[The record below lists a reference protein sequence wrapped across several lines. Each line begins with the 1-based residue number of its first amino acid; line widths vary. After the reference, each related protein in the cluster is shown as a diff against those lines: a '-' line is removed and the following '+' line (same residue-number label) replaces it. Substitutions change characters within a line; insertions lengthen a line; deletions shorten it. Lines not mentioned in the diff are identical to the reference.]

1 MKRHEALAALSRD
14 HHHALV
20 VAQRLKR
27 ANETAAAEAREAF
40 LEYWRADGQRH
51 FREEED
57 ILLPAYA
64 GFGDPEAPV
73 LARVLVDH
81 VRIRRLA
88 HEVASAR
95 PSLDTLH
102 ILGEQLSA
110 HVRREERELFPLIEQ
125 VLPEHELTR
134 LVKVLS

>member
-20 VAQRLKR
+20 VAQRLRR
-27 ANETAAAEAREAF
+27 ASETTATEVRDAF
-40 LEYWRADGQRH
+40 LAYWRADGQRH

-57 ILLPAYA
+57 ILLPAYV
-64 GFGDPEAPV
+64 GFGDPEEPV

-81 VRIRRLA
+81 VRIRWLA
-88 HEVASAR
+88 HEVASDS
-95 PSLDTLH
+95 PSLDALRT
-102 ILGEQLSA
+102 LGEQLSA

-125 VLPEHELTR
+125 ALPEHELTR
-134 LVKVLS
+134 LVRLLS

>member
-27 ANETAAAEAREAF
+27 ASETTAAEARDAF

-64 GFGDPEAPV
+64 GFGNPEEPV
-73 LARVLVDH
+73 LARCIRGPHKSADPQVEHALCPGLHDLVVGH
-81 VRIRRLA
+81 LLKQPIKFLEPVR
-88 HEVASAR
+88 H
-95 PSLDTLH
+95 
-102 ILGEQLSA
+102 
-110 HVRREERELFPLIEQ
+110 
-125 VLPEHELTR
+125 
-134 LVKVLS
+134 

>member
-20 VAQRLKR
+20 VAQRLRR
-27 ANETAAAEAREAF
+27 ASETTATEVRDAF
-40 LEYWRADGQRH
+40 LAYWRADGQRH

-64 GFGDPEAPV
+64 GFGDPEEPV

-81 VRIRRLA
+81 VRIRWLA
-88 HEVASAR
+88 HDVASDS
-95 PSLDTLH
+95 PSLDALH
-102 ILGEQLSA
+102 TLGEQLSA

-134 LVKVLS
+134 LVRLLS

>member
-1 MKRHEALAALSRD
+1 MKRHDALASLSRD

-27 ANETAAAEAREAF
+27 ANQSTAAGARDAF
-40 LEYWRADGQRH
+40 LDYWRADGQRH

-57 ILLPAYA
+57 ILLPCYA
-64 GFGDPEAPV
+64 GHGDPDLLIV
-73 LARVLVDH
+73 ARVLIDH

-88 HEVASAR
+88 HEIADD
-95 PSLDTLH
+95 SLSIDVLH
-102 ILGEQLSA
+102 ALGEQLSD

-125 VLPEHELTR
+125 ALPEAELAR
-134 LVKVLS
+134 LVQLLT

>member
-1 MKRHEALAALSRD
+1 MKRHDALAALSRD
-14 HHHALV
+14 HHHALM

-27 ANETAAAEAREAF
+27 ASETTAAEVRDAF

-51 FREEED
+51 FRAEED

-64 GFGDPEAPV
+64 GFGDPEEPV

-81 VRIRRLA
+81 ARIRWLA
-88 HEVASAR
+88 HEVVGDS
-95 PSLDTLH
+95 PSLDALH
-102 ILGEQLSA
+102 TLGEQLSA

-125 VLPEHELTR
+125 ALPEHELTR
-134 LVKVLS
+134 LVQVLS

>member
-20 VAQRLKR
+20 VAQRLRR
-27 ANETAAAEAREAF
+27 ASETTATEDRDAF
-40 LEYWRADGQRH
+40 LAYWHADGQRH

-64 GFGDPEAPV
+64 RFGDSEEPV

-81 VRIRRLA
+81 VRIRGLA
-88 HEVASAR
+88 DEVASDSPGLEA
-95 PSLDTLH
+95 LH
-102 ILGEQLSA
+102 ALGEQLSA
-110 HVRREERELFPLIEQ
+110 HVRREERELFPLIEAA
-125 VLPEHELTR
+125 LPEHELSR
-134 LVKVLS
+134 LVGLLG

>member
-1 MKRHEALAALSRD
+1 MKRHDALAPLSRD

-27 ANETAAAEAREAF
+27 AGEATAANARQAF

-57 ILLPAYA
+57 ILLPSFA
-64 GFGDPEAPV
+64 GYGDPEAPIV
-73 LARVLVDH
+73 ARVLIDH

-88 HEVASAR
+88 DEVAAER
-95 PSLDTLH
+95 PPIGVLQA
-102 ILGEQLSA
+102 LGEQLGD

-125 VLPEHELTR
+125 ALPEAELKR
-134 LVKVLS
+134 LVRLLA

>member
-1 MKRHEALAALSRD
+1 MKRHKAIAALSRD

-27 ANETAAAEAREAF
+27 ASDTDATGARDAF

-51 FREEED
+51 FREEEE

-73 LARVLVDH
+73 VARVLVDH
-81 VRIRRLA
+81 VRIRRMA
-88 HEVASAR
+88 HEIASETPNLEA
-95 PSLDTLH
+95 LQT
-102 ILGEQLSA
+102 LGEELSA

-125 VLPEHELTR
+125 TLPEPELAR
-134 LVKVLS
+134 LVQLLG

>member
-1 MKRHEALAALSRD
+1 VKRHDALAGLSRD

-27 ANETAAAEAREAF
+27 ASERTAPEARDKF
-40 LEYWRADGQRH
+40 LEYWREDGQRH

-64 GFGDPEAPV
+64 GFGDPEEPV
-73 LARVLVDH
+73 IARVLVEH

-88 HEVASAR
+88 HEVASDNS
-95 PSLDTLH
+95 SLLVLH
-102 ILGEQLSA
+102 ALGEQLSA

-125 VLPEHELTR
+125 TLPEHELTR
-134 LVKVLS
+134 LVQTLN

>member
-1 MKRHEALAALSRD
+1 MKRHDALAALSRD

-27 ANETAAAEAREAF
+27 ADEATAAEARHVF
-40 LEYWRADGQRH
+40 LEYWRTDGQRH

-64 GFGDPEAPV
+64 GLGDPEEPV

-81 VRIRRLA
+81 ARIRWLA
-88 HEVASAR
+88 HELTSAS
-95 PSLDTLH
+95 PSLEGVH
-102 ILGEQLSA
+102 ALGEQLSA
-110 HVRREERELFPLIEQ
+110 HVRREEREMFPLIEQ
-125 VLPEHELTR
+125 ALPGDELTR
-134 LVKVLS
+134 LAHLLT